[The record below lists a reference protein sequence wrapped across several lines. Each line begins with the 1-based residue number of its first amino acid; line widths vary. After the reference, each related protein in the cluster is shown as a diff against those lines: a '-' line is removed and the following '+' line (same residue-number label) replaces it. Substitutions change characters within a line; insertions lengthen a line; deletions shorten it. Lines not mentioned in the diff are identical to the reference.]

1 MKKLFLLD
9 AYALIFRAY
18 FAFARNPRVTSKG
31 LDTSAIYGFLLA
43 LVDVIEKE
51 KPSHLAV
58 VFDIGGSEVREQ
70 LFPDYK
76 ANRDETPEGI
86 KVAVPYIQKL
96 LGALRIPALGV
107 PGYEADDVI
116 GTLAHKAESAG
127 FEVFMMTPDKDF
139 GQLVTDRV
147 KMYKPSRGGEP
158 AEVWGPAEVCEKWG
172 IERVEQVIDILGLM
186 GDAVDNIPGI
196 AGVGEK
202 TAAKLL
208 AEYGTLENVLAHG
221 DQITGKLGERV
232 REHAEVA
239 RLSRVLAT
247 ILTDAP
253 IELDEADLLR
263 EPADEEALRALL
275 DELEIRSLAR
285 KLLPGTASAA
295 PSAPSATESKPAE
308 ARSAAKSTAGDAGQM
323 DLFGGGGDLAEVADD
338 APRAAG
344 SSAATQPHAYTL
356 IDSFEAAKALA
367 RSLDG
372 LTELAF
378 DTETTGLDALEAEMV
393 GFSLSWEAHTAY
405 YVSLPADRAE
415 AQTWL
420 ELFRPRWEDPSLTWI
435 GHNLK
440 YDYQILANYGIRLAG
455 TLRDTMLAHYLIEP
469 DQRHGMDA
477 LAQNYLG
484 YTPISIEALIGP
496 KGKAQRSMRDVP
508 AAEVAEYAAED
519 ADITWRLHE
528 AFNPKLTDAGLE
540 GVLHDLEAPL
550 VPVLADMER
559 AGMAVDLEG
568 LARYSVELG
577 EDSARLEAEV
587 RELAGMDFNLG
598 SPKQLGEVLFDRLK
612 LDPKAKKTKTG
623 QYATGEEVLENFR
636 SAHPIVDKLLEW
648 RQVGKLKSTYV
659 DALPGL
665 VNPRTGRIH
674 TTFNQAVAATGRLSS
689 TNPNLQNIPVRTERG
704 QRVRD
709 LFVAGGSDRVLLSA
723 DYSQIELRV
732 IASMS
737 GDQGMIDAFLSGE
750 DIHAATASK
759 VFGVPLGDVT
769 REQRSQ
775 AKTVNF
781 GIIYGVSAFG
791 LSQQSSL
798 SRTEAKEVIEQYF
811 ATYPGIKKYIDDQV
825 AAARAKG
832 YVETLLGRRR
842 YLRDI
847 DSRNQAVRGHSERNA
862 INAPIQG
869 TAADIVKL
877 AMIRIHDRLPREGF
891 ASPMILQVHDELV
904 FDAYASE
911 VEALREVVKAEM
923 EAAFALKV
931 PLVAETGVGR
941 TWLQAH

>member
-9 AYALIFRAY
+9 AFALIFRAY

-31 LDTSAIYGFLLA
+31 LDTSAVYGFLLA
-43 LVDVIEKE
+43 LLDVIEKE

-70 LFPDYK
+70 LFSEYK

-116 GTLAHKAESAG
+116 GTLAHQAEKAG

-147 KMYKPSRGGEP
+147 KMYKPARGGEP
-158 AEVWGPAEVCEKWG
+158 AEVMGPAEVCEKWG
-172 IERVEQVIDILGLM
+172 IERVDQVIDILGLM

-221 DQITGKLGERV
+221 DEIKGKLGERV
-232 REHAEVA
+232 REHAEMA

-253 IELDEADLLR
+253 IELDEADLVR
-263 EPADEEALRALL
+263 EPADEDALRALL

-285 KLLPGTASAA
+285 RLLPNAAAAA
-295 PSAPSATESKPAE
+295 PSTEVKPA
-308 ARSAAKSTAGDAGQM
+308 AAAAPRPATGANSTQM
-323 DLFGGGGDLAEVADD
+323 DLFGGGDHTDES
-338 APRAAG
+338 APAAPHILG
-344 SSAATQPHAYTL
+344 GSAATQAHAYTL
-356 IDSFEAAKALA
+356 IDTVEAARALS

-372 LTELAF
+372 LREIAF

-405 YVSLPADRAE
+405 YVALPAERSE

-420 ELFRPRWEDPSLTWI
+420 ELFRPHFERPDATWI

-440 YDYQILANYGIRLAG
+440 FDLQILANYGIRLVG
-455 TLRDTMLAHYLIEP
+455 TLRDTMLAHYLLEP

-484 YTPISIEALIGP
+484 YTPITIDSLIGA
-496 KGKAQRSMRDVP
+496 KGKNQKSMRDVP

-519 ADITWRLHE
+519 ADVTWRLHE
-528 AFNPKLTDAGLE
+528 AFTPKLAEAGLE
-540 GVLHDLEAPL
+540 SVLHDLESPL
-550 VPVLADMER
+550 VPVLAGMER
-559 AGMAVDLEG
+559 AGMAIDLEG

-587 RELAGMDFNLG
+587 RELAGVDFNLG

-636 SAHPIVDKLLEW
+636 KAHPIVDKLLEW

-659 DALPGL
+659 DALPEL
-665 VNPRTGRIH
+665 VSPRTGRIH

-689 TNPNLQNIPVRTERG
+689 TNPNMQNIPVRSERG

-709 LFVAGGSDRVLLSA
+709 LFVAGGPDRVLLSA

-737 GDQGMIDAFLSGE
+737 GDAGMIDAFLSGE

-759 VFGVPLGDVT
+759 VFGLPLSEVT

-791 LSQQSSL
+791 LSQQSTL
-798 SRTEAKEVIEQYF
+798 SRSEAKEVIEQYF

-825 AAARAKG
+825 AAARVNG

-877 AMIRIHDRLPREGF
+877 AMIRIHDRLQREGLK
-891 ASPMILQVHDELV
+891 SPMILQVHDELV
-904 FDAYASE
+904 FDAYSTE
-911 VEALREVVKAEM
+911 VESLRELVKFEM
-923 EAAFALKV
+923 EAAFTLSV

-941 TWLQAH
+941 TWLKAH

>member
-9 AYALIFRAY
+9 AFALIFRAY

-31 LDTSAIYGFLLA
+31 LDTSAVYGFLLA
-43 LVDVIEKE
+43 LLDVIEKE

-70 LFPDYK
+70 LFSEYK

-116 GTLAHKAESAG
+116 GTLAHQAEKAG

-147 KMYKPSRGGEP
+147 KMYKPARGGEP
-158 AEVWGPAEVCEKWG
+158 AEVMGPAEVCEKWG
-172 IERVEQVIDILGLM
+172 IERVDQVIDILGLM

-221 DQITGKLGERV
+221 DEIKGKLGERV
-232 REHAEVA
+232 REHAEMA

-253 IELDEADLLR
+253 IELDEADLVR
-263 EPADEEALRALL
+263 EPADEDALRALL

-285 KLLPGTASAA
+285 RLLPNAAAAA
-295 PSAPSATESKPAE
+295 PTTEVKPA
-308 ARSAAKSTAGDAGQM
+308 AAAAPRPATGANSAQM
-323 DLFGGGGDLAEVADD
+323 DLFGGGAQGDEGDEPA
-338 APRAAG
+338 APHILG
-344 SSAATQPHAYTL
+344 GSAATQAHAYTL
-356 IDSFEAAKALA
+356 IDTVEAARALS

-372 LTELAF
+372 LREIAF

-405 YVSLPADRAE
+405 YVALPAERSE

-420 ELFRPRWEDPSLTWI
+420 ELFRPHFERPDATWI

-440 YDYQILANYGIRLAG
+440 FDLQILANYGIQLVG
-455 TLRDTMLAHYLIEP
+455 TLRDTMLAHYLLEP

-484 YTPISIEALIGP
+484 YTPITIDSLIGA
-496 KGKAQRSMRDVP
+496 KGKNQKSMRDVP

-519 ADITWRLHE
+519 ADVTWRLHE
-528 AFNPKLTDAGLE
+528 AFTPKLVEAGLE
-540 GVLHDLEAPL
+540 SVLHDLESPL
-550 VPVLADMER
+550 VPVLAGMER
-559 AGMAVDLEG
+559 AGMAIDLEG

-587 RELAGMDFNLG
+587 RELAGVDFNLG

-659 DALPGL
+659 DALPEL

-689 TNPNLQNIPVRTERG
+689 TNPNLQNIPIRSERG

-709 LFVAGGSDRVLLSA
+709 LFVAGGPDRVLLSA

-737 GDQGMIDAFLSGE
+737 GDAGMIDAFLSGE

-759 VFGVPLGDVT
+759 VFGVPLAEVT

-791 LSQQSSL
+791 LSQQSTL
-798 SRTEAKEVIEQYF
+798 SRSEAKEVIEQYF

-825 AAARAKG
+825 AAARVNG

-877 AMIRIHDRLPREGF
+877 AMIRIHDRLQREGLK
-891 ASPMILQVHDELV
+891 SPMILQVHDELV
-904 FDAYASE
+904 FDAYSTE
-911 VEALREVVKAEM
+911 VESLRELVKFEM
-923 EAAFALKV
+923 EAAFTLSV

-941 TWLQAH
+941 TWLKAH

>member
-9 AYALIFRAY
+9 AFALIFRAY

-31 LDTSAIYGFLLA
+31 LDTSAVYGFLLA
-43 LVDVIEKE
+43 LLDVIEKE

-70 LFPDYK
+70 LFSEYK

-116 GTLAHKAESAG
+116 GTLAHQAEKAG

-147 KMYKPSRGGEP
+147 KMYKPARGGEP
-158 AEVWGPAEVCEKWG
+158 AEVMGPAEVCEKWG
-172 IERVEQVIDILGLM
+172 IERVDQVIDILGLM

-221 DQITGKLGERV
+221 DEIKGKLGERV
-232 REHAEVA
+232 REHAEMA

-253 IELDEADLLR
+253 IELDEADLVR
-263 EPADEEALRALL
+263 EPADEDALRALL

-285 KLLPGTASAA
+285 RLLPNAAAAA
-295 PSAPSATESKPAE
+295 PSTEVKPA
-308 ARSAAKSTAGDAGQM
+308 AAAAPRPATGANSAQM
-323 DLFGGGGDLAEVADD
+323 DLFGGGAQGDEGDEPA
-338 APRAAG
+338 APHILG
-344 SSAATQPHAYTL
+344 GSAATQAHAYTL
-356 IDSFEAAKALA
+356 IDTVEAARALS

-372 LTELAF
+372 LREIAF

-405 YVSLPADRAE
+405 YVALPAERSE

-420 ELFRPRWEDPSLTWI
+420 ELFRPHFERPDATWI

-440 YDYQILANYGIRLAG
+440 FDLQILANYGIKLVG
-455 TLRDTMLAHYLIEP
+455 TLRDTMLAHYLLEP

-484 YTPISIEALIGP
+484 YTPITIDSLIGA
-496 KGKAQRSMRDVP
+496 KGKNQKSMRDVP

-519 ADITWRLHE
+519 ADVTWRLHE
-528 AFNPKLTDAGLE
+528 AFTPKLVEAGLE
-540 GVLHDLEAPL
+540 SVLHDLESPL
-550 VPVLADMER
+550 VPVLAGMER
-559 AGMAVDLEG
+559 AGMAIDLEG

-587 RELAGMDFNLG
+587 RELAGVDFNLG

-636 SAHPIVDKLLEW
+636 KAHPIVDKLLEW

-659 DALPGL
+659 DALPEL
-665 VNPRTGRIH
+665 VSPRTGRIH

-689 TNPNLQNIPVRTERG
+689 TNPNMQNIPVRSERG

-709 LFVAGGSDRVLLSA
+709 LFVAGGPDRVLLSA

-737 GDQGMIDAFLSGE
+737 GDAGMIDAFLSGE

-759 VFGVPLGDVT
+759 VFGLPLSEVT

-791 LSQQSSL
+791 LSQQSTL
-798 SRTEAKEVIEQYF
+798 SRSEAKEVIEQYF

-825 AAARAKG
+825 AAARVNG

-877 AMIRIHDRLPREGF
+877 AMIRIHDRLQREGLK
-891 ASPMILQVHDELV
+891 SPMILQVHDELV
-904 FDAYASE
+904 FDAYSTE
-911 VEALREVVKAEM
+911 VESLRELVKFEM
-923 EAAFALKV
+923 EAAFTLSV

-941 TWLQAH
+941 TWLKAH

>member
-31 LDTSAIYGFLLA
+31 LDTSAVYGFLLA
-43 LVDVIEKE
+43 LLDVIEKE

-70 LFPDYK
+70 LFSEYK

-96 LGALRIPALGV
+96 LGAMRIPALGV

-147 KMYKPSRGGEP
+147 KMYKPARGGEP
-158 AEVWGPAEVCEKWG
+158 AEVMGPAEVCEKWG
-172 IERVEQVIDILGLM
+172 IERVDQVIDILGLM

-221 DQITGKLGERV
+221 DEIKGKLGERG
-232 REHAEVA
+232 REHAEMA

-253 IELDEADLLR
+253 IELDEADLVR

-285 KLLPGTASAA
+285 RLLPNTAAAA
-295 PSAPSATESKPAE
+295 PSTEVKPA
-308 ARSAAKSTAGDAGQM
+308 AAAPRPATGANSAQM
-323 DLFGGGGDLAEVADD
+323 DLFGGGAQGGEGSEPA
-338 APRAAG
+338 APHIPG
-344 SSAATQPHAYTL
+344 GSAATQAHAYTL
-356 IDSFEAAKALA
+356 IDTMEAAKALG
-367 RSLDG
+367 RSLEG

-405 YVSLPADRAE
+405 YVALPADRAE

-420 ELFRPRWEDPSLTWI
+420 ELFRPRWEDSAVTWI

-440 YDYQILANYGIRLAG
+440 YDYQILANYGIRLTG

-484 YTPISIEALIGP
+484 YTPISIETLIGP
-496 KGKAQRSMRDVP
+496 KGKNQKSMRDVP

-519 ADITWRLHE
+519 ADVTWQLHE
-528 AFNPKLTDAGLE
+528 TFKPKLAEAGLE
-540 GVLHDLEAPL
+540 GVLHGMEAPL

-587 RELAGMDFNLG
+587 RELAGVDFNLG

-636 SAHPIVDKLLEW
+636 KEHPIVDKLLEW

-659 DALPGL
+659 DALPEL

-689 TNPNLQNIPVRTERG
+689 TNPNLQNIPIRTERG

-709 LFVAGGSDRVLLSA
+709 LFVAGGDDRVLLSA

-737 GDQGMIDAFLSGE
+737 GDAGMIGAFLSGE

-877 AMIRIHDRLPREGF
+877 AMIRIHDRLQREGLK
-891 ASPMILQVHDELV
+891 SPMILQVHDELV
-904 FDAYASE
+904 FDAYTSE
-911 VEALREVVKAEM
+911 VDALRELVKSEM
-923 EAAFALKV
+923 ESAFALKV
-931 PLVAETGVGR
+931 PLVAETGAGR

>member
-1 MKKLFLLD
+1 
-9 AYALIFRAY
+9 
-18 FAFARNPRVTSKG
+18 
-31 LDTSAIYGFLLA
+31 
-43 LVDVIEKE
+43 
-51 KPSHLAV
+51 
-58 VFDIGGSEVREQ
+58 
-70 LFPDYK
+70 
-76 ANRDETPEGI
+76 
-86 KVAVPYIQKL
+86 VPYIQKL
-96 LGALRIPALGV
+96 LAAMRIPALGL

-116 GTLAHKAESAG
+116 GTLAHQAESAG

-139 GQLVTDRV
+139 GQLVTEQV
-147 KMYKPSRGGEP
+147 KMYKPARGGEP
-158 AEVWGPAEVCEKWG
+158 AEVLGPLEVCQKWG
-172 IERVEQVIDILGLM
+172 IERVDQVIDLLGLM

-196 AGVGEK
+196 PGVGEK

-221 DQITGKLGERV
+221 DQISGKLGERV
-232 REHAEVA
+232 REHSEQA

-247 ILTDAP
+247 IITDAP
-253 IELDEADLLR
+253 IALDEADLVR
-263 EPADEEALRALL
+263 ELADGEALRALL

-285 KLLPGTASAA
+285 RLLPAASAA
-295 PSAPSATESKPAE
+295 TEPEAKSAP
-308 ARSAAKSTAGDAGQM
+308 AAAQRHAAGDSAQM
-323 DLFGGGGDLAEVADD
+323 DLFGGGGEAAEAA
-338 APRAAG
+338 APQALG
-344 SSAATQPHAYTL
+344 GSAATHAHAYTL
-356 IDSFEAAKALA
+356 IDTYEAARALA

-372 LTELAF
+372 LSEIAF

-405 YVSLPADRAE
+405 YVALPSERSE

-420 ELFRPRWEDPSLTWI
+420 ELFRPHFERSDATWI

-440 YDYQILANYGIRLAG
+440 FDLQILANYGIMLVG

-484 YTPISIEALIGP
+484 YTPISIDSLIGA
-496 KGKAQRSMRDVP
+496 KGKNQKSMRDLP

-519 ADITWRLHE
+519 ADVTWRLHE
-528 AFNPKLTDAGLE
+528 AFKPKLAEAGLE
-540 GVLHDLEAPL
+540 RVLHDLEAPL
-550 VPVLADMER
+550 IPVLAGMER
-559 AGMAVDLEG
+559 AGMAIDLDG
-568 LARYSVELG
+568 LARYSAELAI
-577 EDSARLEAEV
+577 DSARLESEV
-587 RELAGMDFNLG
+587 RELAGVDFNLG

-636 SAHPIVDKLLEW
+636 KAHPIVDKLLEW

-659 DALPGL
+659 DALPEL

-689 TNPNLQNIPVRTERG
+689 TNPNMQNIPVRSERG

-709 LFVAGGSDRVLLSA
+709 LFVAGGPDRVLLSA

-737 GDQGMIDAFLSGE
+737 GDAGMIEAFLSGE
-750 DIHAATASK
+750 DIHVATAAK
-759 VFGVPLGDVT
+759 VFGLPLSEVS

-791 LSQQSSL
+791 LSQQTNL
-798 SRTEAKEVIEQYF
+798 SRSEAKEVIEQYF

-825 AAARAKG
+825 AAARTNG

-877 AMIRIHDRLPREGF
+877 AMIRIHDRLQREGLK
-891 ASPMILQVHDELV
+891 SPMILQVHDELV
-904 FDAYASE
+904 FDAYSTE
-911 VEALREVVKAEM
+911 VESLRELVKAEM
-923 EAAFALKV
+923 ESAFALKV
-931 PLVAETGVGR
+931 PLVADTGVGR

>member
-31 LDTSAIYGFLLA
+31 LDTSAVYGFLLA
-43 LVDVIEKE
+43 LLDVIEKE

-70 LFPDYK
+70 LFAEYK

-96 LGALRIPALGV
+96 LGAMRIPALGV

-116 GTLAHKAESAG
+116 GTLAHQAEKAG

-158 AEVWGPAEVCEKWG
+158 AEVMGPAEVCEKWG

-221 DQITGKLGERV
+221 DQISGKLGERV
-232 REHAEVA
+232 REHAEMA

-253 IELDEADLLR
+253 IELDEADLVR

-285 KLLPGTASAA
+285 RLLPNAAAA
-295 PSAPSATESKPAE
+295 PSAEVKPA
-308 ARSAAKSTAGDAGQM
+308 AAAPRPAPGADSAQM
-323 DLFGGGGDLAEVADD
+323 DLFGGGDQGGEGGEPA
-338 APRAAG
+338 APHIPG
-344 SSAATQPHAYTL
+344 GSAATQAHAYTL
-356 IDSFEAAKALA
+356 IDTIEAARSLS

-372 LTELAF
+372 LSELAF

-405 YVSLPADRAE
+405 YVALPAERAA
-415 AQTWL
+415 AQAWL
-420 ELFRPRWEDPSLTWI
+420 ELFRAHFERPDVTWI

-440 YDYQILANYGIRLAG
+440 YDYQILANYGIQLAG
-455 TLRDTMLAHYLIEP
+455 TLRDTMLAHYLMEP

-484 YTPISIEALIGP
+484 YTPISIETLIGA
-496 KGKAQRSMRDVP
+496 KGKNQKSMRDVP

-519 ADITWRLHE
+519 ADVTWRLHE
-528 AFNPKLTDAGLE
+528 AFTPKLAEAGLE
-540 GVLHDLEAPL
+540 RVLHDLEAPL

-559 AGMAVDLEG
+559 AGMCVDLEG

-587 RELAGMDFNLG
+587 RELAGVDFNLG

-659 DALPGL
+659 DALPQL
-665 VNPRTGRIH
+665 VNARTGRIH

-689 TNPNLQNIPVRTERG
+689 TNPNLQNIPIRTERG

-709 LFVAGGSDRVLLSA
+709 LFVAGGADRVLLSA

-759 VFGVPLGDVT
+759 VFGVPLAEVT

-877 AMIRIHDRLPREGF
+877 AMIRIHDRLQREGLK
-891 ASPMILQVHDELV
+891 SPMILQVHDELV
-904 FDAYASE
+904 FDAYTAE
-911 VEALREVVKAEM
+911 VDALRELVKSEM
-923 EAAFALKV
+923 EAAFTLSV

>member
-31 LDTSAIYGFLLA
+31 LDTSAVYGFLLA
-43 LVDVIEKE
+43 LLDVIEKE

-76 ANRDETPEGI
+76 GNRDETPEGI

-147 KMYKPSRGGEP
+147 KMYKPARGGEP

-221 DQITGKLGERV
+221 DEIKGKLGERV
-232 REHAEVA
+232 REHAEMA

-253 IELDEADLLR
+253 IELDEADLVR

-275 DELEIRSLAR
+275 EELEIRSLAR
-285 KLLPGTASAA
+285 RLLPAAAAAA
-295 PSAPSATESKPAE
+295 PAEAKPAE
-308 ARSAAKSTAGDAGQM
+308 ARSAAKAPAGDAGQM
-323 DLFGGGGDLAEVADD
+323 DLFGGGGDSAE
-338 APRAAG
+338 APAPVSG
-344 SSAATQPHAYTL
+344 GSAANQPHAYTL
-356 IDSFEAAKALA
+356 IDTFEAAKALA
-367 RSLDG
+367 RSLEG

-405 YVSLPADRAE
+405 YVALPADRAE

-420 ELFRPRWEDPSLTWI
+420 ELFRPRWEDSALTWI

-440 YDYQILANYGIRLAG
+440 YDYQILANYGIHLTG

-496 KGKAQRSMRDVP
+496 KGKSQKSMRDVP

-519 ADITWRLHE
+519 ADVTWQLHE
-528 AFNPKLTDAGLE
+528 TFKPKLAEAGLE
-540 GVLHDLEAPL
+540 GVLHGMEAPL

-587 RELAGMDFNLG
+587 RELAGVDFNLG

-636 SAHPIVDKLLEW
+636 KDHPIVDKLLEW

-659 DALPGL
+659 DALPEL

-689 TNPNLQNIPVRTERG
+689 TNPNLQNIPIRTERG

-709 LFVAGGSDRVLLSA
+709 LFVAGGADRVLLSA

-737 GDQGMIDAFLSGE
+737 GDAGMIDAFLSGE

-825 AAARAKG
+825 AAAREKG

-877 AMIRIHDRLPREGF
+877 AMIRIHDRLKRDGF

-904 FDAYASE
+904 FDAYSSE

-923 EAAFALKV
+923 ESAFTLKV

>member
-9 AYALIFRAY
+9 AFALIFRAY

-31 LDTSAIYGFLLA
+31 LDTSAVYGFLLA
-43 LVDVIEKE
+43 LLDVIEKE

-70 LFPDYK
+70 LFSEYK

-116 GTLAHKAESAG
+116 GTLAHQAEKAG

-147 KMYKPSRGGEP
+147 KMYKPARGGEP
-158 AEVWGPAEVCEKWG
+158 AEVMGPAEVCEKWG
-172 IERVEQVIDILGLM
+172 IERVDQVIDILGLM

-221 DQITGKLGERV
+221 DEIKGKLGERV
-232 REHAEVA
+232 REHAEMA

-253 IELDEADLLR
+253 IELDEADLVR
-263 EPADEEALRALL
+263 EPADEDALRALL

-285 KLLPGTASAA
+285 RLLPNAAAAA
-295 PSAPSATESKPAE
+295 PSTEVKPA
-308 ARSAAKSTAGDAGQM
+308 AAAAPRPATGANSAQM
-323 DLFGGGGDLAEVADD
+323 DLFGGGAQGDEGDEPA
-338 APRAAG
+338 APHILG
-344 SSAATQPHAYTL
+344 GSAATQAHAYTL
-356 IDSFEAAKALA
+356 IDTVEAARALS

-372 LTELAF
+372 LREIAF

-405 YVSLPADRAE
+405 YVALPAERSE

-420 ELFRPRWEDPSLTWI
+420 ELFRPHFERPDATWI

-440 YDYQILANYGIRLAG
+440 FDLQILANYGIKLVG
-455 TLRDTMLAHYLIEP
+455 TLRDTMLAHYLLEP

-484 YTPISIEALIGP
+484 YTPITIDSLIGA
-496 KGKAQRSMRDVP
+496 KGKNQKSMRDVP

-519 ADITWRLHE
+519 ADVTWRLHE
-528 AFNPKLTDAGLE
+528 AFTPKLVEAGLE
-540 GVLHDLEAPL
+540 SVLHDLESPL
-550 VPVLADMER
+550 VPVLAGMER
-559 AGMAVDLEG
+559 AGMAIDLEG

-587 RELAGMDFNLG
+587 RELAGVDFNLG

-636 SAHPIVDKLLEW
+636 KAHPIVDKLLEW

-659 DALPGL
+659 DALPEL
-665 VNPRTGRIH
+665 VSPRTGRIH

-689 TNPNLQNIPVRTERG
+689 TNPNMQNIPVRSDRG

-709 LFVAGGSDRVLLSA
+709 LFVAGGPDRVLLSA

-737 GDQGMIDAFLSGE
+737 GDAGMIDAFLSGE

-759 VFGVPLGDVT
+759 VFGLPLSEVT

-791 LSQQSSL
+791 LSQQSTL
-798 SRTEAKEVIEQYF
+798 SRSEAKEVIEQYF

-825 AAARAKG
+825 AAARVNG

-877 AMIRIHDRLPREGF
+877 AMIRIHDRLQREGLK
-891 ASPMILQVHDELV
+891 SPMILQVHDELV
-904 FDAYASE
+904 FDAYSTE
-911 VEALREVVKAEM
+911 VESLRELVKFEM
-923 EAAFALKV
+923 EAAFTLSV

-941 TWLQAH
+941 TWLKAH

>member
-1 MKKLFLLD
+1 
-9 AYALIFRAY
+9 
-18 FAFARNPRVTSKG
+18 
-31 LDTSAIYGFLLA
+31 
-43 LVDVIEKE
+43 
-51 KPSHLAV
+51 
-58 VFDIGGSEVREQ
+58 
-70 LFPDYK
+70 
-76 ANRDETPEGI
+76 
-86 KVAVPYIQKL
+86 
-96 LGALRIPALGV
+96 
-107 PGYEADDVI
+107 
-116 GTLAHKAESAG
+116 
-127 FEVFMMTPDKDF
+127 
-139 GQLVTDRV
+139 
-147 KMYKPSRGGEP
+147 
-158 AEVWGPAEVCEKWG
+158 
-172 IERVEQVIDILGLM
+172 VIDILGLM

-221 DQITGKLGERV
+221 DQISGKLGERV
-232 REHAEVA
+232 REHAEMA

-253 IELDEADLLR
+253 IELNEADLVR

-285 KLLPGTASAA
+285 RLLPNAAAA
-295 PSAPSATESKPAE
+295 PSAEVKPA
-308 ARSAAKSTAGDAGQM
+308 AAAPRPAPGADSAQM
-323 DLFGGGGDLAEVADD
+323 DLFGGGDQGGEGGDPA
-338 APRAAG
+338 APHIPG
-344 SSAATQPHAYTL
+344 GSAATQAHAYTL
-356 IDSFEAAKALA
+356 IDTIEAARSLS

-372 LTELAF
+372 LSELAF

-405 YVSLPADRAE
+405 YVALPAERAA
-415 AQTWL
+415 AQAWL
-420 ELFRPRWEDPSLTWI
+420 ELFRPHFERPDVTWI

-440 YDYQILANYGIRLAG
+440 YDYQILANYGIQLAG
-455 TLRDTMLAHYLIEP
+455 TLRDTMLAHYLMEP

-484 YTPISIEALIGP
+484 YTPISIETLIGA
-496 KGKAQRSMRDVP
+496 KGKNQRSMRDVP

-519 ADITWRLHE
+519 ADVTWRLHE
-528 AFNPKLTDAGLE
+528 AITPKLAEAGLE
-540 GVLHDLEAPL
+540 RVLHDLEAPL

-559 AGMAVDLEG
+559 AGMCVDLEG
-568 LARYSVELG
+568 LARYSLELG

-587 RELAGMDFNLG
+587 RELAGVDFNLG

-659 DALPGL
+659 DALPQL
-665 VNPRTGRIH
+665 VNARTGRIH

-689 TNPNLQNIPVRTERG
+689 TNPNLQNIPIRTERG

-709 LFVAGGSDRVLLSA
+709 LFVAGGADRVLLSA

-759 VFGVPLGDVT
+759 VFGVPLAEVT

-877 AMIRIHDRLPREGF
+877 AMIRIHGRLQRE
-891 ASPMILQVHDELV
+891 ALRSPMILQVHDELV
-904 FDAYASE
+904 FDAYTAE
-911 VEALREVVKAEM
+911 VDALRELVKSEM
-923 EAAFALKV
+923 EAAFTLSV

>member
-9 AYALIFRAY
+9 AFALIFRAY

-31 LDTSAIYGFLLA
+31 LDTSAVYGFLLA
-43 LVDVIEKE
+43 LLDVIEKE

-70 LFPDYK
+70 LFSEYK

-116 GTLAHKAESAG
+116 GTLAHQAEKAG

-147 KMYKPSRGGEP
+147 KMYKPARGGEP
-158 AEVWGPAEVCEKWG
+158 AEVMGPAEVCEKWG
-172 IERVEQVIDILGLM
+172 IERVDQVIDILGLM

-221 DQITGKLGERV
+221 DEIKGKLGERV
-232 REHAEVA
+232 REHAEMA

-253 IELDEADLLR
+253 IELDEADLVR
-263 EPADEEALRALL
+263 EPADEDALRALL

-285 KLLPGTASAA
+285 RLLPNAAAAA
-295 PSAPSATESKPAE
+295 PSTEVKPA
-308 ARSAAKSTAGDAGQM
+308 AAAAPRPATGANSTQM
-323 DLFGGGGDLAEVADD
+323 DLFGGGDHTDES
-338 APRAAG
+338 APAAPHILG
-344 SSAATQPHAYTL
+344 GSAATQAHAYTL
-356 IDSFEAAKALA
+356 IDTVEAARALS

-372 LTELAF
+372 LREIAF

-405 YVSLPADRAE
+405 YVALPAERSE

-420 ELFRPRWEDPSLTWI
+420 ELFRPHFERPDATWI

-440 YDYQILANYGIRLAG
+440 FDLQILANYGIKLVG
-455 TLRDTMLAHYLIEP
+455 TLRDTMLAHYLLEP

-484 YTPISIEALIGP
+484 YTPITIDSLIGA
-496 KGKAQRSMRDVP
+496 KGKNQKSMRDVP

-519 ADITWRLHE
+519 ADVTWRLHE
-528 AFNPKLTDAGLE
+528 AFTPKLVEAGLE
-540 GVLHDLEAPL
+540 SVLHDLESPL
-550 VPVLADMER
+550 VPVLAGMER
-559 AGMAVDLEG
+559 AGMAIDLEG

-587 RELAGMDFNLG
+587 RELAGVDFNLG

-636 SAHPIVDKLLEW
+636 KAHPIVDKLLEW

-659 DALPGL
+659 DALPEL
-665 VNPRTGRIH
+665 VSPRTGRIH

-689 TNPNLQNIPVRTERG
+689 TNPNMQNIPVRSERG

-709 LFVAGGSDRVLLSA
+709 LFVAGGPDRVLLSA

-737 GDQGMIDAFLSGE
+737 GDAGMIDAFLSGE

-759 VFGVPLGDVT
+759 VFGLPLSEVT

-791 LSQQSSL
+791 LSQQSTL
-798 SRTEAKEVIEQYF
+798 SRSEAKEVIEQYF

-825 AAARAKG
+825 AAARVNG

-877 AMIRIHDRLPREGF
+877 AMIRIHDRLQREGLK
-891 ASPMILQVHDELV
+891 SPMILQVHDELV
-904 FDAYASE
+904 FDAYSTE
-911 VEALREVVKAEM
+911 VESLRELVKFEM
-923 EAAFALKV
+923 EAAFTLSV

-941 TWLQAH
+941 TWLKAH

>member
-31 LDTSAIYGFLLA
+31 LDTSAVYGFLLA
-43 LVDVIEKE
+43 LLDVIEKE

-70 LFPDYK
+70 LFSEYK

-96 LGALRIPALGV
+96 LGAMRIPALGV

-147 KMYKPSRGGEP
+147 KMYKPARGGEP

-232 REHAEVA
+232 REHAEMA

-253 IELDEADLLR
+253 IELDEADLVR

-275 DELEIRSLAR
+275 EELEIRSLAR
-285 KLLPGTASAA
+285 RLLPAASAA
-295 PSAPSATESKPAE
+295 APAESKPAE
-308 ARSAAKSTAGDAGQM
+308 ARSAAKPTAGDAGQM
-323 DLFGGGGDLAEVADD
+323 DLFGGGGDSAEVATP
-338 APRAAG
+338 APG
-344 SSAATQPHAYTL
+344 GSAATQPHAYTL
-356 IDSFEAAKALA
+356 IDTMEAAKALV

-405 YVSLPADRAE
+405 YVALPADRAE

-420 ELFRPRWEDPSLTWI
+420 ELFRPRWEDSAVTWI

-440 YDYQILANYGIRLAG
+440 YDYQILANYGIRLTG

-496 KGKAQRSMRDVP
+496 KGKNQKSMRDVP

-519 ADITWRLHE
+519 ADVTWQLHE
-528 AFNPKLTDAGLE
+528 TFKPKLAEAGLE
-540 GVLHDLEAPL
+540 GVLHGMEAPL

-587 RELAGMDFNLG
+587 RELAGVDFNLG

-636 SAHPIVDKLLEW
+636 KEHPIVDKLLEW

-659 DALPGL
+659 DALPEL

-689 TNPNLQNIPVRTERG
+689 TNPNLQNIPIRTERG

-709 LFVAGGSDRVLLSA
+709 LFVAGGDDRVLLSA

-737 GDQGMIDAFLSGE
+737 GDAGMIGAFLSGE

-825 AAARAKG
+825 AAARTNG

-877 AMIRIHDRLPREGF
+877 AMIRIHDRLKRDGF

-904 FDAYASE
+904 FDAYTSE
-911 VEALREVVKAEM
+911 VEALRAVVKAEM
-923 EAAFALKV
+923 EAAFTLKV

>member
-31 LDTSAIYGFLLA
+31 LDTSAVYGFLLA
-43 LVDVIEKE
+43 LLDVIEKE

-58 VFDIGGSEVREQ
+58 VFDIGGSEVRER
-70 LFPDYK
+70 LFPEYK
-76 ANRDETPEGI
+76 GNRDETPEGI

-96 LGALRIPALGV
+96 LGAMRIPALGV

-116 GTLAHKAESAG
+116 GTLAHKAEAAG

-139 GQLVTDRV
+139 GQLVTEKV

-172 IERVEQVIDILGLM
+172 IQRVEQVIDILGLM

-208 AEYGTLENVLAHG
+208 AEYGTLENVLSHG

-232 REHAEVA
+232 REHAEMA

-253 IELDEADLLR
+253 IELDEADLVR

-275 DELEIRSLAR
+275 EELEIRSLAR
-285 KLLPGTASAA
+285 RLLPATAEA
-295 PSAPSATESKPAE
+295 KPAE
-308 ARSAAKSTAGDAGQM
+308 ARTTAKPSAGDAGQM
-323 DLFGGGGDLAEVADD
+323 DLFGGGGDPAE
-338 APRAAG
+338 APATVLG
-344 SSAATQPHAYTL
+344 GSAATQPHAYTL
-356 IDSFEAAKALA
+356 IDTFEAAKALA
-367 RSLDG
+367 RSLVG

-405 YVSLPADRAE
+405 YVALPADRTE

-420 ELFRPRWEDPSLTWI
+420 ELFRPRWEDSAQTWI

-496 KGKAQRSMRDVP
+496 KGKSQKSMRDVP

-519 ADITWRLHE
+519 ADVTWQLHE
-528 AFNPKLTDAGLE
+528 TFKPKLAEAGLE
-540 GVLHDLEAPL
+540 GVLHGMEAPL

-587 RELAGMDFNLG
+587 RELAGVDFNLG

-636 SAHPIVDKLLEW
+636 TAHPIVGKLLEW

-659 DALPGL
+659 DALPEL

-689 TNPNLQNIPVRTERG
+689 TNPNLQNIPIRTERG

-759 VFGVPLGDVT
+759 VFGVSLGDVT

-825 AAARAKG
+825 AAAREKG

-877 AMIRIHDRLPREGF
+877 AMIRIHDRLKRDGF

-904 FDAYASE
+904 FDAYTSE

-923 EAAFALKV
+923 EAAFQLKV

>member
-18 FAFARNPRVTSKG
+18 FAFARNPCVTSKG
-31 LDTSAIYGFLLA
+31 LDTSPVYGFLLA
-43 LVDVIEKE
+43 LLDVIEKE

-70 LFPDYK
+70 LFAEYK

-96 LGALRIPALGV
+96 LGAMRIPALGV

-116 GTLAHKAESAG
+116 GTLAHQAEKAG

-158 AEVWGPAEVCEKWG
+158 AEVMGPAEVCEKWG

-221 DQITGKLGERV
+221 DQISGKLGERV
-232 REHAEVA
+232 REHAEMA

-253 IELDEADLLR
+253 IELDEADLVR

-285 KLLPGTASAA
+285 RLLPNAAAA
-295 PSAPSATESKPAE
+295 PSAEVKPA
-308 ARSAAKSTAGDAGQM
+308 AAAPRPAPGADSAQM
-323 DLFGGGGDLAEVADD
+323 DLFGGGDQGGEGGEPA
-338 APRAAG
+338 APHIPG
-344 SSAATQPHAYTL
+344 GSAATQAHAYTL
-356 IDSFEAAKALA
+356 IDTIEAARSLS

-372 LTELAF
+372 LSELAF

-405 YVSLPADRAE
+405 YVALPAERAA
-415 AQTWL
+415 AQAWL
-420 ELFRPRWEDPSLTWI
+420 ELFRAHFERPDVTWI

-440 YDYQILANYGIRLAG
+440 YDYQILANYGIQLAG
-455 TLRDTMLAHYLIEP
+455 TLRDTMLAHYLMEP

-484 YTPISIEALIGP
+484 YTPISIETLIGA
-496 KGKAQRSMRDVP
+496 KGKNQKSMRDVP

-519 ADITWRLHE
+519 ADVTWRLHE
-528 AFNPKLTDAGLE
+528 AFTPKLAEAGLE
-540 GVLHDLEAPL
+540 RVLHDLEAPL

-559 AGMAVDLEG
+559 AGMCVDLEG

-587 RELAGMDFNLG
+587 RELAGVDFNLG

-659 DALPGL
+659 DALPQL
-665 VNPRTGRIH
+665 VNARTGRIH

-689 TNPNLQNIPVRTERG
+689 TNPNLQNIPIRTERG

-709 LFVAGGSDRVLLSA
+709 LFVAGGADRVLLSA

-759 VFGVPLGDVT
+759 VFGVPLAEVT

-877 AMIRIHDRLPREGF
+877 AMIRIHDRLQREGLR
-891 ASPMILQVHDELV
+891 SPMILQVHDELV
-904 FDAYASE
+904 FDAYTAE
-911 VEALREVVKAEM
+911 VDALRELVKSEM
-923 EAAFALKV
+923 EAAFTLSV

>member
-31 LDTSAIYGFLLA
+31 LDTSAVYGFLLA
-43 LVDVIEKE
+43 LLDVIEKE

-70 LFPDYK
+70 LFSEYK

-96 LGALRIPALGV
+96 LGAMRIPALGV

-147 KMYKPSRGGEP
+147 KMYKPARGGEP
-158 AEVWGPAEVCEKWG
+158 AEVMGPAEVCEKWG
-172 IERVEQVIDILGLM
+172 IERVDQVIDILGLM

-221 DQITGKLGERV
+221 DEIKGKLGERV
-232 REHAEVA
+232 REHAEMA

-253 IELDEADLLR
+253 IELDEADLVR

-275 DELEIRSLAR
+275 EELEIRSLAR
-285 KLLPGTASAA
+285 RLLPNTAAAA
-295 PSAPSATESKPAE
+295 PSTEVKPA
-308 ARSAAKSTAGDAGQM
+308 AAAPRPATGANSAQM
-323 DLFGGGGDLAEVADD
+323 DLFGGGAQGGEGSEPA
-338 APRAAG
+338 APHIPG
-344 SSAATQPHAYTL
+344 GSAATQAHAYTL
-356 IDSFEAAKALA
+356 IDTMEAAKALG
-367 RSLDG
+367 RSLEG

-405 YVSLPADRAE
+405 YVALPADRAE

-420 ELFRPRWEDPSLTWI
+420 ELFRPRWEDSAVTWI

-440 YDYQILANYGIRLAG
+440 YDYQILANYGIRLTG

-484 YTPISIEALIGP
+484 YTPISIETLIGP
-496 KGKAQRSMRDVP
+496 KGKNQKSMRDVP

-519 ADITWRLHE
+519 ADVTWQLHE
-528 AFNPKLTDAGLE
+528 TFKPKLAEAGLE
-540 GVLHDLEAPL
+540 GVLHGMEAPL

-587 RELAGMDFNLG
+587 RELAGVDFNLG

-636 SAHPIVDKLLEW
+636 KEHPIVDKLLEW

-659 DALPGL
+659 DALPEL

-689 TNPNLQNIPVRTERG
+689 TNPNLQNIPIRTERG

-709 LFVAGGSDRVLLSA
+709 LFVAGGDDRVLLSA

-737 GDQGMIDAFLSGE
+737 GDAGMIGAFLSGE

-877 AMIRIHDRLPREGF
+877 AMIRIHDRLQREGLK
-891 ASPMILQVHDELV
+891 SPMILQVHDELV
-904 FDAYASE
+904 FDAYTSE
-911 VEALREVVKAEM
+911 VDALRELVKSEM
-923 EAAFALKV
+923 ESAFALKV
-931 PLVAETGVGR
+931 PLVAETGAGR